1 MTNPTIGIII
11 LAAGAS
17 TRMGKPKQLLPYQ
30 GRSLL
35 RHITEVAIASRNQP
49 VIVVLGANAE
59 IIKPEICQ
67 LPVEIV
73 ENLQWASGMS
83 SSIRTGIEVVNAL
96 GQNVEAVI
104 ITLCDQPF
112 VSVQVI
118 NQLVEAYHRSDKA
131 IVACEYADTLGVPAL
146 FNHTF
151 FSQLMNLKQGEG
163 AKQIINKY
171 INQVTSVCFLQGLID
186 IDTPDDYEQLQIII
200 DESNTKLEFLLE
212 MGEIYDVLP
221 DVSTWE

>member
-35 RHITEVAIASRNQP
+35 RHITEIAIASKNQP
-49 VIVVLGANAE
+49 IIVVLGANAE

-67 LPVEIV
+67 LPVQIV
-73 ENLQWASGMS
+73 ENLQWASGMG
-83 SSIRTGIEVVNAL
+83 SSIRTGIEAVNAL
-96 GQNVEAVI
+96 GQNVEAVV

-112 VSVQVI
+112 VSPELI
-118 NQLVEAYHRSDKA
+118 NQLVETYRRSDKA

-146 FNHTF
+146 FHHTF
-151 FSQLMNLKQGEG
+151 FSQLMTLKQGEG
-163 AKQIINKY
+163 AKQIIGKY
-171 INQVTSVCFLQGLID
+171 INQVTSVPFLQGLID
-186 IDTPDDYEQLQIII
+186 IDTPNDYQQLQIQ
-200 DESNTKLEFLLE
+200 SAKHPGASHT
-212 MGEIYDVLP
+212 
-221 DVSTWE
+221 T

>member
-17 TRMGKPKQLLPYQ
+17 TRMGKPKQLLPYHKS
-30 GRSLL
+30 SLL
-35 RHITEVAIASRNQP
+35 RHITEVAIASKNQP

-67 LPVEIV
+67 LPVQIV

-83 SSIRTGIEVVNAL
+83 SSIQAGVKAL
-96 GQNVEAVI
+96 GQNVEAVVI
-104 ITLCDQPF
+104 ALCDQPF

-118 NQLVEAYHRSDKA
+118 NQLVEAYRLTDKA

-146 FNHTF
+146 FHHTF
-151 FSQLMNLKQGEG
+151 FSKLTNLKQGEG
-163 AKQIINKY
+163 AKQIIKKY
-171 INQVTSVCFLQGLID
+171 INQVTSIPFLQGKID
-186 IDTPDDYEQLQIII
+186 IDTPDDYEQLQI
-200 DESNTKLEFLLE
+200 
-212 MGEIYDVLP
+212 M
-221 DVSTWE
+221 

>member
-35 RHITEVAIASRNQP
+35 RHITEVAIASKNQP

-67 LPVEIV
+67 LPVQIV

-83 SSIRTGIEVVNAL
+83 SSIQAGVNAL
-96 GQNVEAVI
+96 GQNVEAVAI
-104 ITLCDQPF
+104 ALCDQPF

-118 NQLVEAYHRSDKA
+118 NQLVEAYRLTNKA
-131 IVACEYADTLGVPAL
+131 IVACEYANTLGVPAL
-146 FNHTF
+146 FHHSF
-151 FSQLMNLKQGEG
+151 FSELMTLKQGEG
-163 AKQIINKY
+163 AKQIIKKY
-171 INQVTSVCFLQGLID
+171 INQVTSIPFLQGKID
-186 IDTPDDYEQLQIII
+186 IDTPDDYEQLQI
-200 DESNTKLEFLLE
+200 
-212 MGEIYDVLP
+212 M
-221 DVSTWE
+221 

>member
-35 RHITEVAIASRNQP
+35 RHITEIAIASKNQP

-67 LPVEIV
+67 LPVQIV
-73 ENLQWASGMS
+73 ENLQWASGMG
-83 SSIRTGIEVVNAL
+83 SSIQAGIEAIKAL
-96 GQNVEAVI
+96 GQNVEAVAI
-104 ITLCDQPF
+104 ALCDQPF

-118 NQLVEAYHRSDKA
+118 NQLVEAYRRSDKA
-131 IVACEYADTLGVPAL
+131 IVACEYAGTLGVPAL
-146 FNHTF
+146 FHHTF
-151 FSQLMNLKQGEG
+151 FSKLTNLKQGEG
-163 AKQIINKY
+163 AKQIIKKY
-171 INQVTSVCFLQGLID
+171 INEVTSIPFLQGKID
-186 IDTPDDYEQLQIII
+186 IDTPDDYKQLQI
-200 DESNTKLEFLLE
+200 
-212 MGEIYDVLP
+212 M
-221 DVSTWE
+221 

>member
-35 RHITEVAIASRNQP
+35 RHITEVAIASKNQP
-49 VIVVLGANAE
+49 IIVVLGANAE

-67 LPVEIV
+67 LPVQIV

-83 SSIRTGIEVVNAL
+83 SSIQAGVNAL
-96 GQNVEAVI
+96 GQNVEAVAI
-104 ITLCDQPF
+104 ALCDQPF

-118 NQLVEAYHRSDKA
+118 NQLVEAYRRSDKA

-146 FNHTF
+146 FHHTF
-151 FSQLMNLKQGEG
+151 FSKLTNLKQGEG
-163 AKQIINKY
+163 AKQIIKKY
-171 INQVTSVCFLQGLID
+171 INQVTSIPFLQGKID
-186 IDTPDDYEQLQIII
+186 IDTPDDYEQLQI
-200 DESNTKLEFLLE
+200 
-212 MGEIYDVLP
+212 M
-221 DVSTWE
+221 

>member
-1 MTNPTIGIII
+1 MTSPTIGIII

-17 TRMGKPKQLLPYQ
+17 TRMGKPKQLLLYQ

-35 RHITEVAIASRNQP
+35 RHITEIAIASKNQP
-49 VIVVLGANAE
+49 IIVVLGANAE

-67 LPVEIV
+67 LPVQIV

-83 SSIRTGIEVVNAL
+83 SSIQTGVNAL
-96 GQNVEAVI
+96 GQNVEAVV

-112 VSVQVI
+112 VSPEVI
-118 NQLVEAYHRSDKA
+118 NQLVEAYRLTPKA

-146 FNHTF
+146 FHHTF
-151 FSQLMNLKQGEG
+151 FSKLANLKQGEG

-171 INQVTSVCFLQGLID
+171 INQVTSVPFLEGKID
-186 IDTPDDYEQLQIII
+186 IDTPDDYEQLQIMI
-200 DESNTKLEFLLE
+200 DQTN
-212 MGEIYDVLP
+212 
-221 DVSTWE
+221 